1 MLVGS
6 GLVAQD
12 RGGHRGVFESGMIG
26 LSKGSEVVLILD
38 EFRSTGHDALHV
50 GVFEDFDIVIFVFD
64 GVCVGGIMI
73 FLHNTIERALSR
85 KVFAN

>member
-1 MLVGS
+1 MFVGR

-12 RGGHRGVFESGMIG
+12 GDGHRGVFESVMIG
-26 LSKGSEVVLILD
+26 LSKGCEVVLFLD

-64 GVCVGGIMI
+64 GVCIGGIMI
-73 FLHNTIERALSR
+73 FLHNNIERAVSR